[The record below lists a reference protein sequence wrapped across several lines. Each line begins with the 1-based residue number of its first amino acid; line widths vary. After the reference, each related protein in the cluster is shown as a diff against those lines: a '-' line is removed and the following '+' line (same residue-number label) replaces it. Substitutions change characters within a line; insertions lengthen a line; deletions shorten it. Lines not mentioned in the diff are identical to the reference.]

1 MNSPHPLPKT
11 NVIPFRLI
19 DGPLVVPTLEAER
32 TALVLD
38 MAADLLET
46 DTFRD
51 RRAAFEALVLRGH
64 RSFLVSVMVDDA
76 MQWAMQC
83 VVETEMS
90 EQP

>member
-1 MNSPHPLPKT
+1 MNSPHPSQKT
-11 NVIPFRLI
+11 NVIHFPLM
-19 DGPLVVPTLEAER
+19 DGPLLAPRDEAR
-32 TALVLD
+32 TALVLH
-38 MAADLLET
+38 MAADLIET